1 LDRVFLDANVLYSA
15 AYMEFAGLARLWR
28 LDDVQ
33 LLSSAYAIEEARRNL
48 AMDRSEAVPRFERLL
63 ESISTVDAPQGFQ
76 LPENI
81 RLEPKD
87 QPILLAAIQGKA
99 DFLLSGD
106 VRHFG
111 HLLWEADR
119 GRAGG
124 AADAVFRAP
133 ASALKPAFSPRSFTL
148 VF

>member
-28 LDDVQ
+28 LNDVQ

-48 AMDRSEAVPRFERLL
+48 AIDRSEAVPRFERLL

-99 DFLLSGD
+99 DFLLTGD

-111 HLLWEADR
+111 HLYGKRIAGVLVVRPAQYF
-119 GRAGG
+119 GR
-124 AADAVFRAP
+124 R
-133 ASALKPAFSPRSFTL
+133 RRR
-148 VF
+148 

>member
-48 AMDRSEAVPRFERLL
+48 ARDRPEAVPRLERLL
-63 ESISTVDAPQGFQ
+63 ESISTVDAPQGFK

-99 DFLLSGD
+99 DFLLTGD

-111 HLLWEADR
+111 HLYGKRIASVLVVR
-119 GRAGG
+119 P
-124 AADAVFRAP
+124 AVYFACRQH
-133 ASALKPAFSPRSFTL
+133 R
-148 VF
+148 